1 MLIEIPRKASN
12 PQIPQITAEEASAA
26 ARAVIELF
34 AKWNLGDEKARE
46 ILGGISPRTHARWKS
61 GHHPRITRDLA
72 TRLSLLM
79 GIHKALRILF
89 SDAQRA
95 YDWVSKPNENFNGR
109 SPAEMM
115 AEGSI
120 CALARMRSYLDAE
133 RQAW

>member
-1 MLIEIPRKASN
+1 MLLEIPRTASN

-34 AKWNLGDEKARE
+34 AKWDLSDAMASE
-46 ILGGISPRTHARWKS
+46 ILGGISQQTYARWRA
-61 GHHPRITRDLA
+61 GRRPRLTRDLA

-95 YDWVSKPNENFNGR
+95 YGWVSKPNENFNGR

-120 CALARMRSYLDAE
+120 FALARMRSYLDAE
-133 RQAW
+133 RGAW

>member
-1 MLIEIPRKASN
+1 MLIEIPRTASN
-12 PQIPQITAEEASAA
+12 PEIPQITPEEASAA
-26 ARAVIELF
+26 ARAVIQLF
-34 AKWNLGDEKARE
+34 GKWNLSDVTARE

-95 YDWVSKPNENFNGR
+95 YGWVTKTNDNFNGR
-109 SPAEMM
+109 SPAEIM

-120 CALARMRSYLDAE
+120 FALARVRAYLDAE
-133 RQAW
+133 RGA